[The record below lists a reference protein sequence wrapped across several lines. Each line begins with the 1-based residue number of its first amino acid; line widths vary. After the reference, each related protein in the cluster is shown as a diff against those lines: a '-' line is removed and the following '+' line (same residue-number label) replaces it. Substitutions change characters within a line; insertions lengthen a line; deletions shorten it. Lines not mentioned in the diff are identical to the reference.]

1 MLNLTQAQSARL
13 KIVNRQIHNIVY
25 GSHREIIEGV
35 EIDFR
40 HKCFDVEDWELPP
53 ALFKARELF
62 SKGPKLLFPWTELS
76 EVVYDR
82 QYRSYPDSVTEDIA
96 ANNEF
101 ITEAGDKLSV
111 RRIESM
117 RNTGL
122 LRGCNL
128 ERRHVYLTLRRQNGV
143 IIQIERPII
152 MTPKNELWEENFA
165 GNFYGTIK
173 GRIERYFTLSDLAS
187 TEGIQSDY
195 SFSYRAL
202 RKLKVL
208 LHYHG
213 INWQEVQYTSEA
225 IVVLPTFSSEEYH
238 DNSNVWLTINDA
250 VALGYLWAK
259 SEDERNWAP
268 LGDNAVS
275 QTSAAGRN

>member
-1 MLNLTQAQSARL
+1 
-13 KIVNRQIHNIVY
+13 
-25 GSHREIIEGV
+25 
-35 EIDFR
+35 
-40 HKCFDVEDWELPP
+40 
-53 ALFKARELF
+53 
-62 SKGPKLLFPWTELS
+62 
-76 EVVYDR
+76 
-82 QYRSYPDSVTEDIA
+82 
-96 ANNEF
+96 
-101 ITEAGDKLSV
+101 
-111 RRIESM
+111 M

-173 GRIERYFTLSDLAS
+173 GRIESYFTLSDLAS

-275 QTSAAGRN
+275 QTSAAGRKSGARRGQDAENWKRVRANDSRRDMDLRNRETHQGRNGPDHR